1 MRHRKQLSTGVE
13 LDVFDKGKGDAVLYL
28 HGFLDFSAKDAFV
41 DPIASGHRL
50 IAPTHPG
57 YGDAPV
63 PAWLDSVTDAAFIY
77 WSLLDEL
84 GIDRFHLVGG
94 ALGGWIAAEMATMAP
109 ERVKSMTLVSP
120 VGVKLGARDAL
131 DIPDL
136 YKYPHDELYR
146 AFFSDNADVTFD
158 PDSLSDEEIV
168 AFIRSR
174 EAVALYAWEPWMHN
188 PKLRHRLS
196 RASVDTI
203 LARGAEDKIVAK
215 WYADGFAELLP
226 NATRTEI
233 DGAGHDLLHD
243 APGELA
249 KLVMKQ
255 IGAQ

>member
-1 MRHRKQLSTGVE
+1 MRHRKTLKTGVE
-13 LDVFDKGKGDAVLYL
+13 LDVFDKGKGEAVLYL
-28 HGFLDFSAKDAFV
+28 HGFVGFSEQDAFV
-41 DPIASGHRL
+41 EPVTSGHRL

-63 PAWLDSVTDAAFIY
+63 PKWLDSTADAAFIY

-84 GIDRFHLVGG
+84 EIDSFHLVGS
-94 ALGGWIAAEMATMAP
+94 ALGGWIATEMATMSP
-109 ERVKSMTLVSP
+109 DRVKSLTLVSP

-136 YKYPHDELYR
+136 YKLSNEDLYQ
-146 AFFSDNADVTFD
+146 AFFSDKTDATFD
-158 PDSLSDEEIV
+158 PDSMSDEEVV

-188 PKLRHRLS
+188 PKLRHRIP
-196 RASVDTI
+196 RIAVDTV

-215 WYADGFAELLP
+215 WYADGFAELFP

-233 DGAGHDLLHD
+233 AGAGHDLLHD
-243 APGELA
+243 APDELA
-249 KLVMKQ
+249 KLVMQ
-255 IGAQ
+255 RLGSR